1 MALPQP
7 SNVIEFKLPKRRPK
21 VVEKPAPPEQKK
33 FAVIPFKAILDE
45 RLTNGDIR
53 CLALLAAYCNR
64 AGVTWVSQNTLA
76 ERLKVSRQQISR
88 HMAHLRECGHVRITH
103 KGFRGERCNT
113 LQVVFDESVSIE
125 DAVAITSAQEDT
137 RPPEFKERDQK
148 AMEDQDLPNL
158 TPEQIEANK
167 RRLASLLATMATQK
181 TGINHQEHTMPKQET
196 ETVKAIKKRIAEKR
210 PKATP
215 RVTKTTNQ
223 PVDNS
228 VDNLVKPV
236 DNSLSIGN
244 IIGNLEVAQKTKKIT
259 IEGLYKVIDLK
270 KTSLG
275 YLLGNL
281 SETDVRWLEHLVNVG
296 TTEDEF
302 TQAIESTQRK
312 TVAEVARDLL
322 AAKGL
327 A

>member
-1 MALPQP
+1 MAIPQP
-7 SNVIEFKLPKRRPK
+7 SNVIEFKLPGKRPK

-33 FAVIPFKAILDE
+33 YAVIPFKAILDE

-64 AGVTWVSQNTLA
+64 AGITWVSQNTLA

-88 HMAHLRECGHVRITH
+88 HMAHLRDCGFVRITH
-103 KGFRGERCNT
+103 KGWRGERCNT
-113 LQVVFDESVSIE
+113 LQVVFDETISVD

-137 RPPEFKERDQK
+137 RPPELKERDQK
-148 AMEDQDLPNL
+148 AMQDDNLPEL

-181 TGINHQEHTMPKQET
+181 TGINHQERTMPKQET
-196 ETVKAIKKRIAEKR
+196 ETVKAIKKRIAEKK

-215 RVTKTTNQ
+215 RMTK

-228 VDNLVKPV
+228 VDNSSP
-236 DNSLSIGN
+236 IGN
-244 IIGNLEVAQKTKKIT
+244 IIGNLEVAQKIKKIT

-275 YLLGNL
+275 YLQRNM

-302 TQAIESTQRK
+302 TRALESTDRQ

-322 AAKGL
+322 KAKGL